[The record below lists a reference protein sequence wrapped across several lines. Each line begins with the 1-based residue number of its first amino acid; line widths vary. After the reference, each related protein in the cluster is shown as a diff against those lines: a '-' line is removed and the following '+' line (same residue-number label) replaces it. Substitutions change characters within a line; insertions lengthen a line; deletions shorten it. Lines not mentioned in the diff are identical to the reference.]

1 MATTKKTPATKKP
14 VAKKAAVA
22 PKPRSD
28 YKPGTR
34 VKVTLKNGT
43 TVASRV
49 MSVMKT
55 ATGPFVV
62 CNIGTTQ
69 LPRAYAAR
77 PAKVKGF

>member
-1 MATTKKTPATKKP
+1 MATTKKTPAAKKIAAKKP
-14 VAKKAAVA
+14 VMA
-22 PKPRSD
+22 KPRSD

-49 MSVMKT
+49 MSVRQT
-55 ATGPFVV
+55 LTGPFIV

-69 LPRAYAAR
+69 LPRAYEAR
-77 PAKVKGF
+77 PAMVKGF

>member
-1 MATTKKTPATKKP
+1 MATTKKTAPKKTPAKKP
-14 VAKKAAVA
+14 AAA
-22 PKPRSD
+22 AKPRSD

-34 VKVTLKNGT
+34 VKVTLKNGIT
-43 TVASRV
+43 IASRV
-49 MSVMKT
+49 MSVRQT

-69 LPRAYAAR
+69 LPRAYEAR

>member
-1 MATTKKTPATKKP
+1 MATTKKTAPKKLPVKKP
-14 VAKKAAVA
+14 VAAA
-22 PKPRSD
+22 KPRSD

-49 MSVMKT
+49 MSVEMT

>member
-1 MATTKKTPATKKP
+1 MATTKKTPAPKKIAAKKP
-14 VAKKAAVA
+14 VVA
-22 PKPRSD
+22 KPRSD

-49 MSVMKT
+49 MSVEMT

-62 CNIGTTQ
+62 CDIGTTQ